1 MSSGPLHQVDYKE
14 FYEKNPDTKSY
25 FKNHLINR
33 YGGAWNFNE
42 IKGYIR
48 LHFLETQIRGEYWG
62 VNAKRI
68 IRTRKKIFEFKDW
81 KLAPEIEIHPES
93 DSMSIYSKI
102 LEYLDDC
109 RKELKGRYI
118 DMHNLITI
126 GPYVDWK
133 SLYNQ
138 NRIP

>member
-1 MSSGPLHQVDYKE
+1 MSSGPLHQVDDKE
-14 FYEKNPDTKSY
+14 IYEKNPDIKSY
-25 FKNHLINR
+25 LKNHLINR

-109 RKELKGRYI
+109 RKELKEI
-118 DMHNLITI
+118 CII
-126 GPYVDWK
+126 
-133 SLYNQ
+133 
-138 NRIP
+138 